1 MRYGGFR
8 HNEANGPFDDI
19 NLLEQLAQRLE
30 QQERPQIRDVEQ
42 PDLGDLG
49 DVD

>member
-1 MRYGGFR
+1 MRY
-8 HNEANGPFDDI
+8 NNDI
-19 NLLEQLAQRLE
+19 NIWDQLAQRLE

>member
-1 MRYGGFR
+1 MRYGLIPGLR
-8 HNEANGPFDDI
+8 HNDDI